1 MPFDIPASVALSKCM
16 GVGGWVW
23 PNFSSVSR
31 MVWPSFAFMK
41 RVTSY
46 ASTAEYAMNFMM
58 FQRVY
63 IASFRQMGALSR
75 GIHPRKKC
83 PDTRLLAS
91 LSEAHY
97 ASKWMLR
104 NTSDA

>member
-16 GVGGWVW
+16 GVGGWLW

-63 IASFRQMGALSR
+63 IASFRHMGALSG
-75 GIHPRKKC
+75 GIHPRKKFLSARILD
-83 PDTRLLAS
+83 P
-91 LSEAHY
+91 LSEAY
-97 ASKWMLR
+97 DS
-104 NTSDA
+104 S